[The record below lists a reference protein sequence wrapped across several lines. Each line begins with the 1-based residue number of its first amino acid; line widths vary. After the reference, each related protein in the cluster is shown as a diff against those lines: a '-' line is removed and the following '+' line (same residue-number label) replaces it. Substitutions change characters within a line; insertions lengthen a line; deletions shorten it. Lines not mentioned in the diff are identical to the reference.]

1 MRRFVSAALVCV
13 LTLAVILTAAGCGE
27 KGEGAGDKTVVTV
40 VVADGFGDRS
50 FYDSAKEGLDRLSR
64 DCAVEPKTIE
74 CQGENFEQQIRNAA
88 DQSQI
93 VVPVGYQF
101 DMVAQVAKDYP
112 DVKFIWCDNESAE
125 KPENLLCITYAQN
138 EGAFL
143 AGYIAAKTSKSGV
156 VGAVGGEDNPTINDF
171 LVGYKQGVE
180 YAGEDVQTITTI
192 RISIAPDKGKECA
205 AALNNKGADI
215 IFAVA
220 GKRRVGG
227 L

>member
-1 MRRFVSAALVCV
+1 M
-13 LTLAVILTAAGCGE
+13 
-27 KGEGAGDKTVVTV
+27 VTV

-64 DCAVEPKTIE
+64 DCAVESKTIE

-125 KPENLLCITYAQN
+125 KTGEPSLYHLRPER
-138 EGAFL
+138 GRF
-143 AGYIAAKTSKSGV
+143 SGRLYRCKDQQIRCSRSR
-156 VGAVGGEDNPTINDF
+156 GGEDNLTINDF

-180 YAGEDVQTITTI
+180 YAGEDVQTITNYTN
-192 RISIAPDKGKECA
+192 SYTAPDKGKECA

-220 GKRRVGG
+220 GNAGSGSLRQPRKIPSTPSVSIRIRSISIRSG
-227 L
+227 LSVQLLKM